1 MNPRPLSFDTPWGH
15 QAHRRGFHSGDDT
28 DSAVASR
35 TGVSDGGTGAE
46 RAVRFI
52 RSGIRRFT
60 ALLVVLACGANALH
74 AATLTVTSTA
84 DTGPDAPQAGTLR
97 AALASAADGDTIDAT
112 GLTGTITLMA
122 GLTNSAELVVNKS
135 VKVLGPGPTHLTV
148 DANHLSRVFFVNPGL
163 TVTIEGLRIVNGEV
177 DTSGGGIYNDH
188 SALTVQD
195 CTFSG
200 NSALAGGG
208 IYNISFDKGRAT
220 LAVHDSTLSS
230 NLGDLGGGIYNVA
243 FGGGNATATLS
254 HCILTANTAQ
264 DGGGGIYSVS
274 RDGSSVTVI
283 VDHSTLNGN
292 SVSGGRDVDGG
303 GAIYNFGDFASATL
317 TVSSSTLND
326 NSANRSNGGGIR
338 NRGGARGSS
347 PALATIVSST
357 LSGNTANYGGAIY
370 NAHSRDG
377 FSTIATVVLG
387 NSTLSG
393 NLAVFGGAL
402 VNDDGDATV
411 LACTLSGNSASGH
424 TGGIS
429 GSVPRNGVGGGST
442 KVGYTILKHGQG
454 ANLNGKVDSLGFNVS
469 SDSGAGFLT
478 GTGDL
483 INRDPRLGPLADN
496 GGPTLTHLPQAGS
509 PALDR
514 GSSDLMATLGLTTDQ
529 RGLSRLF
536 DDPGTPNA
544 ALADGTDI
552 GAVEV
557 QQPTARNLFW
567 NNLAGGNWNDAA
579 NWSANVVPGTNDNVI
594 INLPGTVTI
603 NGPMACFG
611 LTIGSSSNAPTLTGG
626 GTITLHGPSAWINGT
641 MSGSGRTVVEAGS
654 TLDIANTSG
663 SGALLN
669 ARTLENRGT
678 ILWSRNFLG
687 VIGGAV
693 ITNGQ
698 GALFQAEGPAE
709 AILGG
714 GIAAGRIDNA
724 GTFRKAVGSGP
735 LTLSSGL
742 GFNNSG
748 TVAIEDN
755 LLVWGGGLTN
765 NGTVI
770 LSSGVT
776 NRFTAGGSGNGT
788 FFAPATALVE
798 WTGGTFTLD
807 GGAQLNGD
815 GLYRISSPATV
826 AANASITITNLDLIH
841 GTLDGTGTVTIAN
854 VMNWSGG
861 TMSGRGRT
869 IIPAGAM
876 LNATLPS
883 GGGLNAR
890 TLENAGTIRWT
901 GAGNLGFVSA
911 VITNLVGAT
920 FLAEG
925 AGGMTFVSGLNRFD
939 NAGTFR
945 KSVNPGTLEIVDF
958 SRSGSFNNFG
968 TAEIDAG
975 TFHCNASI
983 TNLGAFRLSNA
994 TTLRLAG
1001 GGSATGT
1008 FETPATAL
1016 TEWTGGSFTLH
1027 PGAQLTGPGLY
1038 RINGNSANVVGSGD
1052 VTVQN
1057 FDLVTGDSALTAL
1070 SGTGRLTISHSMNW
1084 SGGTMSGAGRTF
1096 IAPEATLALTN
1107 ANSIGLLRTL
1117 ENAGKVAWTGSGIVG
1132 LLNGVITNQAGA
1144 VFEASNDARLAY
1156 SGGTCRF
1163 DNSGTFRKLG
1173 AAGTTTIDA
1182 GLPFNNTGTV
1192 DIQSGILAANGG
1204 FHSTGSA
1211 LLNFALGG
1219 TQAGSNHGQLTS
1231 SGTITLNGALSVDFL
1246 PGYTPALNDS
1256 FTVLT
1261 AGTRAGALN
1270 QFSYLSN
1277 GFRLQLSDTPN
1288 SILLSVNQVVPPTEE
1303 APKLS
1308 LQIQDGA
1315 LQLCW
1320 PASSNATYRVEFSSD
1335 LTSTN
1340 WTTLPGNM
1348 TAENNTICFK
1358 DSLGTSHRFYRLRM
1372 AP

>member
-1 MNPRPLSFDTPWGH
+1 MS
-15 QAHRRGFHSGDDT
+15 
-28 DSAVASR
+28 
-35 TGVSDGGTGAE
+35 
-46 RAVRFI
+46 
-52 RSGIRRFT
+52 SGIRRFT

-84 DTGPDAPQAGTLR
+84 DTGPDAPQPGTLR
-97 AALASAADGDTIDAT
+97 AALANAADGDTIDAT

-122 GLTNSAELVVNKS
+122 GTGTDSAQLVVDKS
-135 VKVLGPGPTHLTV
+135 VAILGPGPATLTV
-148 DANHLSRVFFVNPGL
+148 DANRLSRVFRVTPGH
-163 TVTIEGLRIVNGEV
+163 TVKIEGLRIVQGRASNSGGGIRNDLSDLTV
-177 DTSGGGIYNDH
+177 NNCILDDNATTGAGASGGGIYNFGGDGGRATLMVSGCTLSRN
-188 SALTVQD
+188 SAWSDGGIANLAFNDGHAFLTVSN
-195 CTFSG
+195 CTLSG
-200 NSALAGGG
+200 NSAEYSGGG
-208 IYNISFDKGRAT
+208 IGNTASD
-220 LAVHDSTLSS
+220 
-230 NLGDLGGGIYNVA
+230 GG
-243 FGGGNATATLS
+243 TATL
-254 HCILTANTAQ
+254 T
-264 DGGGGIYSVS
+264 
-274 RDGSSVTVI
+274 

-292 SVSGGRDVDGG
+292 SANLLGGGGIENAGYGGGTSILTVRNSTVSGNSSNERDGG
-303 GAIYNFGDFASATL
+303 GIS
-317 TVSSSTLND
+317 
-326 NSANRSNGGGIR
+326 
-338 NRGGARGSS
+338 NRGVGSDHTTT
-347 PALATIVSST
+347 ATIVNST
-357 LSGNTANYGGAIY
+357 FSGNSARYGGAIY
-370 NAHSRDG
+370 NDG
-377 FSTIATVVLG
+377 AEGGAVTLVVG

-402 VNDDGDATV
+402 VNDDGDTTV
-411 LACTLSGNSASGH
+411 LACTLSGNSATGH

-442 KVGYTILKHGQG
+442 KIGYTILKQGQG
-454 ANLNGKVDSLGFNVS
+454 ANLNGKVISLGFNVS
-469 SDSGAGFLT
+469 SDNGAGFLT

-483 INRDPRLGPLADN
+483 VNRDPRLGPLADN

-529 RGLSRLF
+529 RGLSRVF

-552 GAVEV
+552 GAVEA

-567 NNLAGGNWNDAA
+567 RNLAGGNWNEAA
-579 NWSANVVPGTNDNVI
+579 NWSANVVPGSNDNVI

-724 GTFRKAVGSGP
+724 GEFRKAVGSGP

-788 FFAPATALVE
+788 FFAPPTALVE

-826 AANASITITNLDLIH
+826 AAHASITLTNLDLIH

-869 IIPAGAM
+869 IIPAGAR

-890 TLENAGTIRWT
+890 TLENAGTVVWT

-939 NAGTFR
+939 NAGIFR
-945 KSVNPGTLEIVDF
+945 KSVNAGTLEIVDF

-968 TAEIDAG
+968 TVDIQSG
-975 TFHCNASI
+975 TFQCNAGL
-983 TNLGAFRLSNA
+983 TNLGVVQLSSA
-994 TTLRLAG
+994 TTQRIAG

-1016 TEWTGGSFTLH
+1016 VEWTGGSFTLH
-1027 PGAQLTGPGLY
+1027 PGAQLNGPGLY

-1070 SGTGRLTISHSMNW
+1070 SGTGRLTINHSMSW
-1084 SGGTMSGAGRTF
+1084 SGGTMSGAGRTV
-1096 IAPEATLALTN
+1096 IAPAATLSLAS
-1107 ANSIGLLRTL
+1107 ASSIGLQRTL
-1117 ENAGKVAWTGSGIVG
+1117 ENAGMVAWTGSGTIG
-1132 LLNGVITNQAGA
+1132 LLNGVITNLAGA
-1144 VFEASNDARLAY
+1144 VFEASSAARLAY
-1156 SGGTCRF
+1156 SGGSCRF

-1173 AAGTTTIDA
+1173 AGGTTTIDA
-1182 GLPFNNTGTV
+1182 GLPFNNAGTV

-1204 FHSTGSA
+1204 LISTDHS
-1211 LLNFALGG
+1211 LLRFGLGG
-1219 TQAGSNHGQLTS
+1219 TQAGANHGQLRS
-1231 SGTITLNGALSVDFL
+1231 SGIITLNGALSVDLL
-1246 PGYTPALNDS
+1246 PGYIPALNDS

-1261 AGTRAGALN
+1261 AGTRAGAFN
-1270 QFSYLSN
+1270 QFSYPSN
-1277 GFRLQLSDTPN
+1277 EVSLELTDSPT
-1288 SILLSVNQVVPPTEE
+1288 SILLGVSQVIPPTE
-1303 APKLS
+1303 AGPTLS

-1320 PASSNATYRVEFSSD
+1320 PTSSNATYRVEFSSD

-1340 WTTLPGNM
+1340 WTTLSGNM